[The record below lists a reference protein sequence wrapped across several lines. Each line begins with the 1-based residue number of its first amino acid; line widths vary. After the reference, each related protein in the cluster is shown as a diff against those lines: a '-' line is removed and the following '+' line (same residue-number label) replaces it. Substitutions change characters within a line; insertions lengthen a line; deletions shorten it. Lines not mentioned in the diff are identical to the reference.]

1 MPARPLTA
9 VVTLGVIACAAT
21 VGLEAVGVL
30 FPSDDTG
37 LGSRIEAFIAGLG
50 ADTETMVAPSQP
62 VDLPEEASA
71 REPVWLDSE
80 PAAATGTA
88 PAPEGVAAG
97 EVPATAA
104 AGEATVTAF
113 LAMPVAPG
121 LPAES
126 EPDEGLSPIE
136 ILAPPWQAPTP
147 SEQAPSEQAEPVA
160 TVPAAQTAEPAPM
173 PSRQRVA
180 KSDRA
185 RSARAHAGAG
195 GATGCPVLD
204 WLVLP

>member
-30 FPSDDTG
+30 FPAGDAEP
-37 LGSRIEAFIAGLG
+37 GSRMEAFTAGLG
-50 ADTETMVAPSQP
+50 ADIESMVAPSQP

-80 PAAATGTA
+80 PIASTG
-88 PAPEGVAAG
+88 PAPDPAPVAAG
-97 EVPATAA
+97 EAPATAP

-126 EPDEGLSPIE
+126 LADEGLSPIE
-136 ILAPPWQAPTP
+136 ILSPRWQAP
-147 SEQAPSEQAEPVA
+147 APAVAEQAEPVVV
-160 TVPAAQTAEPAPM
+160 VPAAQAAEPAPT

-180 KSDRA
+180 RSDRP
-185 RSARAHAGAG
+185 RSARAHVGVG
-195 GATGCPVLD
+195 GAPGCPLLD
-204 WLVLP
+204 WLVP